1 MNDTVIEKRESRS
14 SKSKEWRMSNGNGH
28 FLDVIF
34 SIDLENRLRSHRNF
48 SFARFESE
56 QLNKLSGIIPS
67 LQDDYRLTIDEKA
80 VGLAFL
86 PIGIVKM
93 RFPSQNFA
101 SLVGAC
107 DQRVRITAA
116 TRCHFGRDRFARNVS
131 CSFNDFKVGKS
142 GRRTKVEG
150 I

>member
-14 SKSKEWRMSNGNGH
+14 SKSKEWRMSNGH

-67 LQDDYRLTIDEKA
+67 LQDDYRLTIDEEA

-86 PIGIVKM
+86 PIGSEEAQPLMK
-93 RFPSQNFA
+93 
-101 SLVGAC
+101 LV
-107 DQRVRITAA
+107 
-116 TRCHFGRDRFARNVS
+116 
-131 CSFNDFKVGKS
+131 
-142 GRRTKVEG
+142 
-150 I
+150 

>member
-67 LQDDYRLTIDEKA
+67 LQDDYRLTIDEEA

-86 PIGIVKM
+86 PIGSEEAQPLM
-93 RFPSQNFA
+93 R
-101 SLVGAC
+101 
-107 DQRVRITAA
+107 
-116 TRCHFGRDRFARNVS
+116 
-131 CSFNDFKVGKS
+131 S
-142 GRRTKVEG
+142 GTVHMERSRKRRTMLFITEVC
-150 I
+150 

>member
-86 PIGIVKM
+86 SIGSEEAQPLMK
-93 RFPSQNFA
+93 
-101 SLVGAC
+101 LV
-107 DQRVRITAA
+107 
-116 TRCHFGRDRFARNVS
+116 
-131 CSFNDFKVGKS
+131 
-142 GRRTKVEG
+142 
-150 I
+150 

>member
-1 MNDTVIEKRESRS
+1 MNDTFIEKRESRS

-34 SIDLENRLRSHRNF
+34 SIDLENKLRSHRNF

-67 LQDDYRLTIDEKA
+67 LQDDYRLTIDEKS

-86 PIGIVKM
+86 PIGSEEAQPLMK
-93 RFPSQNFA
+93 
-101 SLVGAC
+101 LV
-107 DQRVRITAA
+107 
-116 TRCHFGRDRFARNVS
+116 
-131 CSFNDFKVGKS
+131 
-142 GRRTKVEG
+142 
-150 I
+150 

>member
-67 LQDDYRLTIDEKA
+67 LQDDYRLTIDEK
-80 VGLAFL
+80 
-86 PIGIVKM
+86 
-93 RFPSQNFA
+93 PS
-101 SLVGAC
+101 
-107 DQRVRITAA
+107 DWP
-116 TRCHFGRDRFARNVS
+116 S
-131 CSFNDFKVGKS
+131 CRSVQK
-142 GRRTKVEG
+142 RRSH
-150 I
+150 